1 MLMIEIYHSRL
12 MADTSAGH
20 SYHRGVIVYKVCL
33 VRIVW
38 HVVFVIMS
46 LYVYVC
52 VYTFVRIHLYVFIWR
67 INF

>member
-1 MLMIEIYHSRL
+1 MMEIYHPRL
-12 MADTSAGH
+12 MADTDVGH

-52 VYTFVRIHLYVFIWR
+52 VYVCAYPFVCVYMAY
-67 INF
+67 